1 MTFGHSWRTLKQM
14 VENGN
19 TFTETIN
26 GKTYTYVKL

>member
-1 MTFGHSWRTLKQM
+1 LKQM